1 MSPSPTYHTD
11 IAIIGAGPAG
21 LMAAERLSG
30 HGFSVTVFD
39 AMATPGRKF
48 LMAGRGG
55 LNLTHSEGMP
65 AFLSRYGAQ
74 SPRVAP
80 MLERFSPADLREWAD
95 RLEAETYVGSSGRVF
110 PREMKASGLLRRWLR
125 RLSDSG
131 VAFRLKHRLIGLD
144 GANPVFALSDGS
156 TLNVTARATL
166 LALGGASWPKL
177 GSDAAWVPLLAGR
190 GVTIAPLQPSNC
202 GFDLDWSSHFRDRA
216 AGQPLKNVTLSLGK
230 RRVHGEI
237 MLTAT
242 GIEGNAVYAIGGPLR
257 DALAESEEPILLELD
272 LKPQV
277 ELHAL
282 DQRLAHRRKA
292 QSLASFL
299 SGELNLPSVTYSLLR
314 EVSDPLPRDP
324 ADLAELIKRVP
335 LAVLRPRPIAEAI
348 STAGGIAF
356 DALDNGLMLRTCPGV
371 FAAGEMLDWEAPTGG
386 YLLQGC
392 MSSAVVAADGV
403 LGWLKSIVR

>member
-1 MSPSPTYHTD
+1 MD
-11 IAIIGAGPAG
+11 IAIVGAGPAG
-21 LMAAERLSG
+21 LMAAERLAG
-30 HGFSVTVFD
+30 RGFSVTVFD

-55 LNLTHSEGMP
+55 LNLTHSEPM
-65 AFLSRYGAQ
+65 ASFVSRYGAQ
-74 SPRVAP
+74 SGRMAAL
-80 MLERFSPADLREWAD
+80 LERFTPADLRAWAD
-95 RLEAETYVGSSGRVF
+95 GLEADTFVGSSGRVF
-110 PREMKASGLLRRWLR
+110 PRAMKASGLLRHWLR

-131 VAFRLKHRLIGLD
+131 VAFRLKHRFVGLD
-144 GANPVFALSDGS
+144 GSNPIFTLPDGS
-156 TLNVTARATL
+156 TLRVTARATL

-177 GSDAAWVPLLAGR
+177 GSDAAWVPLLAER
-190 GVTIAPLQPSNC
+190 GVTIHPLRPGNC
-202 GFDLDWSSHFRDRA
+202 GFDLDWSPHFRERA
-216 AGQPLKNVTLSLGK
+216 AGQPLKNVTLTLSK

-242 GIEGNAVYAIGGPLR
+242 GIEGNAVYAISAPLR
-257 DALAESEEPILLELD
+257 DALAESEEPVLIELD

-299 SGELNLPSVTYSLLR
+299 TGELNLPSVTYSLLR
-314 EVSDPLPRDP
+314 EVADPLPREP

-335 LAVLRPRPIAEAI
+335 LPVLCPRPIAEAI

-356 DALDNGLMLRTCPGV
+356 DALDDHLMLRACPGV

-403 LGWLKSIVR
+403 LGWLESIVR